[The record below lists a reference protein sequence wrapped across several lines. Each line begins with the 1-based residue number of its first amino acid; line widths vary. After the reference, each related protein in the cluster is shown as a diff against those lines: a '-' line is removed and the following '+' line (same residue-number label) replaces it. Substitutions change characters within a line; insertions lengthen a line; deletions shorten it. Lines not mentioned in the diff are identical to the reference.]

1 MILSPLNM
9 LYRNLGIHTVE
20 NETSKKAKFLK
31 KKIHRCFK
39 MRIHECENDN
49 GQISSNT
56 HYIRKK

>member
-31 KKIHRCFK
+31 KK
-39 MRIHECENDN
+39 
-49 GQISSNT
+49 
-56 HYIRKK
+56 YIGVLR